1 MKQKVLIT
9 GASGR
14 IGSLIA
20 RELGEQ
26 YDFVLT
32 DVREP
37 AEPTH
42 FPFTLANLAD
52 MPAIRPLFTN
62 IHTVIHLGADPRT
75 QAPWESL
82 LPNNIIATYNVLQ
95 AAHEAGCQRVIY
107 ASSINAVSGYPPET
121 VVHPD
126 MPVRPPNLYG
136 ATKVWGEAAAR
147 FYAEELGLSC
157 FCLRF
162 GWVLPRHSEHI
173 RPGQEMLDILLTYD
187 DLVRLMAACLQAPAS
202 VHFGIFHV
210 LSHNRHNR
218 LDISETRRIL
228 GYEPQDDAF
237 ALAESRAHEASSSK

>member
-14 IGSLIA
+14 IGNLIA
-20 RELGEQ
+20 RELAAH

-32 DVREP
+32 DIVEP
-37 AEPTH
+37 AESYG
-42 FPFTLANLAD
+42 FPFVLADLANWD
-52 MPAIRPLFTN
+52 VIRPLCQN

-75 QAPWESL
+75 HAPWDSL
-82 LPNNIIATYNVLQ
+82 LPNNIIGTYNILQ

-107 ASSINAVSGYPPET
+107 ASSINAVSGYPPEIE
-121 VVHPD
+121 VHPD

-147 FYAEELGLSC
+147 FYADQHGLSC

-162 GWVLPRHSEHI
+162 GWVLPRDSEHI
-173 RPGQEMLDILLTYD
+173 RPNHTLLDILLTHE

-210 LSHNRHNR
+210 LSNNRRNR

-228 GYEPQDDAF
+228 GYEPQDDGF
-237 ALAESRAHEASSSK
+237 ALAAQPDGQLPEA